1 MGARTVAGSRV
12 APQLI
17 GTLREAAPDA
27 GAPVHRIT
35 NVVGQRVGH
44 LLAAL
49 RYGARHVGLIRVAQA
64 HVNHVAPLGRG
75 ENVFRRH
82 GKALN
87 GAPAQHQGAVEQVG
101 GAQGRAGGAL
111 ISAGARG

>member
-12 APQLI
+12 APELI
-17 GTLREAAPDA
+17 GTDWVAAADA
-27 GAPVHRIT
+27 GTPVHRIT

-87 GAPAQHQGAVEQVG
+87 GAPAQHQGAVEQV
-101 GAQGRAGGAL
+101 QVIRAGGAL